1 SNGNYVV
8 RSDNWDGNR
17 GAVTWGSGTAG
28 ISGVV
33 SVTNS
38 LVGSNVNDKVGGN
51 GVTTLS
57 NGNYVVSSPF
67 WNSDQ
72 GAATWGSGTAGVSCA
87 VSAANSLVGSNAND
101 LLSHEGVTTLSN
113 GNYVVRSLDWN
124 GNRGAATWGSGTAGI
139 SGPIS
144 SANSLV
150 GSNANDFVANGG
162 I

>member
-1 SNGNYVV
+1 GVFPQFGLINPGTAGYFGTQVLTLGTGNIVVTDPNALNSAGAVYLFNGQTGALLSALTGNPGASTSDSGGNFGVTALSNGNYVV

-67 WNSDQ
+67 WN
-72 GAATWGSGTAGVSCA
+72 
-87 VSAANSLVGSNAND
+87 
-101 LLSHEGVTTLSN
+101 
-113 GNYVVRSLDWN
+113 
-124 GNRGAATWGSGTAGI
+124 
-139 SGPIS
+139 
-144 SANSLV
+144 
-150 GSNANDFVANGG
+150 
-162 I
+162 